1 MIKTY
6 INPSY
11 SEWASLTKRPTVTY
25 ESLEPLVASVFESV
39 KKYGDQSI
47 INYTD
52 QFDGIKQDDFRAK
65 ADEFKKAHNSVPDAL
80 KKAIQN
86 AKTNIASFHRAQL
99 IDNIKVTTQEG
110 VECWQEKKPI
120 EKVGLYIPGGSAPL
134 FSTILMLAIPAQ
146 IAGCKE
152 IVLCSPPS
160 KDGTLPAEVLYTA
173 QLCGVKNVYKIG
185 GIHCLLYTSPSP
197 RDLSTSRMPSSA

>member
-1 MIKTY
+1 M
-6 INPSY
+6 
-11 SEWASLTKRPTVTY
+11 
-25 ESLEPLVASVFESV
+25 
-39 KKYGDQSI
+39 
-47 INYTD
+47 
-52 QFDGIKQDDFRAK
+52 
-65 ADEFKKAHNSVPDAL
+65 

-146 IAGCKE
+146 FAGCKE
-152 IVLCSPPS
+152 FGLCCPPS
-160 KDGTLPAEVLYTA
+160 KDGTLPAVGLFTA
-173 QLCGVKNVYKIG
+173 QLCGI
-185 GIHCLLYTSPSP
+185 
-197 RDLSTSRMPSSA
+197 